1 MMQLPQSTQQG
12 KERPNTALH
21 SKSAQWYIGI
31 NHMKVINLSFFH
43 KSRAILS
50 VMALAAVMAGCTA
63 PPPKAIDHDPTE
75 PLNRVVHKFNVGLDT
90 YILRPVATSTVKPGG
105 GPISNRVANFA
116 TNLKGPTD
124 IVNSILQLRLGR
136 AVENTLRFAI
146 NTTIG
151 IGGLWDP
158 ATAMG
163 VEGTDTDFGETL
175 HVWGFGEGEYL
186 DAPVVGPT
194 TSRDL
199 TGLIVDI
206 ATNPLGIWLP
216 SPESYI
222 GTIAGAAS
230 AVVDRGRYVETVD
243 SILYDSADSYAQARI
258 LYLQNRRYQ
267 LGQTT
272 GEGAIEDP
280 YEDPYAQ

>member
-1 MMQLPQSTQQG
+1 MNVIKSSISSQL
-12 KERPNTALH
+12 
-21 SKSAQWYIGI
+21 
-31 NHMKVINLSFFH
+31 
-43 KSRAILS
+43 RAILS
-50 VMALAAVMAGCTA
+50 IALLSVVMAGCTA
-63 PPPKAIDHDPTE
+63 PPPRDITDDPGE

-90 YILRPVATSTVKPGG
+90 YILRPVATATVKPGG
-105 GPISNRVANFA
+105 GPISNRVASFA
-116 TNLKGPTD
+116 RNLKGPTR
-124 IVNSILQLRLGR
+124 ILNNVLQLRLGQ

-163 VEGTDTDFGETL
+163 VVGRDTDFGETL
-175 HVWGFGEGEYL
+175 HVWGFGEGSYL
-186 DAPVVGPT
+186 DAPIVGPT

-199 TGLIVDI
+199 TGIFVDI
-206 ATNPLGIWLP
+206 ATNPLRIWMP
-216 SPESYI
+216 EPESYI
-222 GTIAGAAS
+222 GTVAGLAS

-243 SILYDSADSYAQARI
+243 SILYDSADSYAQARV
-258 LYLQNRRYQ
+258 LYLQNRRFE

-272 GEGAIEDP
+272 GEDAAIDA